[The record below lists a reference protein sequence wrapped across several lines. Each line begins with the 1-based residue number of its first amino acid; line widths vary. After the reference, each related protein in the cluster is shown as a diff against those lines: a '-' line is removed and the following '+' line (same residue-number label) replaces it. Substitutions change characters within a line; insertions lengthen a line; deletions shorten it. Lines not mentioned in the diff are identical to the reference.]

1 MHSVRKEVAGVSDQK
16 DQTALD
22 FGEAS
27 NVGILQHESA
37 ADANNHP
44 DKKTAEKY
52 EQEDAY
58 GLEQAEDVQV
68 AFGSSFFIPLCSLEQ
83 DDSNGIVQDRL
94 AKDDSV

>member
-1 MHSVRKEVAGVSDQK
+1 MHSVGKEVAGVSDQK

-27 NVGILQHESA
+27 NVSILQHESA
-37 ADANNHP
+37 ADTNNHT
-44 DKKTAEKY
+44 DEKTAKEY

-58 GLEQAEDVQV
+58 GLEQAEDVQI
-68 AFGSSFFIPLCSLEQ
+68 AFGSSFFVPLCSLEQ

-94 AKDDSV
+94 AKDNGV